1 MVEMTN
7 SSYHTPVLLHAAVEG
22 LNIRPH
28 QNYVDA
34 TFGGGGHSREILRHL
49 TTGKLIAFDQD
60 ADAVKNASQITSP
73 NLVFVNDNFRNLQ
86 RALHQLGIEQVH
98 GILADL
104 GVSTYQFDTA
114 QRGFSFR
121 FDAPLD
127 MRMDQSSPVTA
138 ADIINRYTPAELSRM
153 FYLYGEIRN
162 ANQLAAYIARYRTT
176 QPVHTTF
183 QLVEC
188 VKPFTP
194 RQQEKQ
200 FLARLFQALRMEVNA
215 ELSALEEFLQ
225 QTLQVLAPQGRLV
238 IISYHSLEDRLV
250 KNLVRSGNLEGEV
263 KKDFYGN
270 PIRPL
275 TEITK
280 KPVVPDENEIELNP
294 RSRSAK
300 LRIAEKNKDE

>member
-1 MVEMTN
+1 MAVMTN
-7 SSYHTPVLLHAAVEG
+7 SSYHTPVLLHAAVES
-22 LNIRPH
+22 LHIRPH
-28 QNYVDA
+28 QIYVDA
-34 TFGGGGHSREILRHL
+34 TFGGGGHSREILRNL
-49 TTGKLIAFDQD
+49 STGKLIAFDQD
-60 ADAVKNASQITSP
+60 PDAAVKASEIKSP
-73 NLVFVNDNFRNLQ
+73 NLIFVDDNFRNLQ
-86 RALHQLGIEQVH
+86 RNLRTLGIEKVN

-104 GVSTYQFDTA
+104 GVSTHQFDTA

-127 MRMDQSSPVTA
+127 MRMDQTGALTA
-138 ADIINRYTPAELSRM
+138 KEIINTYTPSNLSRV
-153 FYLYGEIRN
+153 FYLYGEMRN
-162 ANQLAAYIARYRTT
+162 ANQLAAHICRLRTT
-176 QPVHTTF
+176 TTIATTT

-215 ELSALEEFLQ
+215 ELSALEEFLL

-238 IISYHSLEDRLV
+238 VISYHSLEDRLV
-250 KNLVRSGNLEGEV
+250 KNLIRSGNLQGEV
-263 KKDFYGN
+263 QKDFYGN

-275 TEITK
+275 VEINK
-280 KPVVPDENEIELNP
+280 KPIVPDANEIELNP

-300 LRIAEKNKDE
+300 LRIAEKVSNE

>member
-1 MVEMTN
+1 MMTN

-28 QNYVDA
+28 EIYVDA
-34 TFGGGGHSREILRHL
+34 TFGGGGHSKEILNHL

-60 ADAVKNASQITSP
+60 ADAAQKASELKSP
-73 NLVFVNDNFRNLQ
+73 NLVFIANNFRYLQ
-86 RALHQLGIEQVH
+86 RELHNLGIEKVH

-104 GVSTYQFDTA
+104 GVSTHQFDTA

-127 MRMDQSSPVTA
+127 MRMDQTVGITA
-138 ADIINRYTPAELSRM
+138 QDIINTYQPAQLSRV
-153 FYLYGEIRN
+153 FYLYGEIKK
-162 ANQLAAYIARYRTT
+162 ANQLAAHISRYRTSKPIT
-176 QPVHTTF
+176 TTF

-188 VKPFTP
+188 VRPFTP

-200 FLARLFQALRMEVNA
+200 FLARLFQALRMEVNT
-215 ELSALEEFLQ
+215 ELHALEEFLQ
-225 QTLQVLAPQGRLV
+225 QTLQVLAPTGRLV

-250 KNLVRSGNLEGEV
+250 KNIIRSGNLKGEV
-263 KKDFYGN
+263 QKDFYGN
-270 PIRPL
+270 NIRPL
-275 TEITK
+275 VEVNR
-280 KPVVPDENEIELNP
+280 KPLVPDENEIELNP

-300 LRIAEKNKDE
+300 LRIAEKVSNE